1 VEDADADEAEVILA
15 VMAVEVTTVAEARE
29 LLSTTI
35 RRLHHH
41 YACCETTLA
50 ITCGVSP
57 CIIFGSIFKQDPQR
71 DTGDLLIL
79 KALCFSI
86 GCNILILTMKPIIKP
101 ILKPAISYVV
111 QRYNEIRN
119 ANDLTDPTANLYMVI
134 FSSRLPIY
142 MHLAFIPGIIIT
154 MIRSTLHSISN
165 VLRNIGDSFKDSKIL
180 WSIARVI
187 KWAISPKECRQA
199 HRL

>member
-79 KALCFSI
+79 KTDYEANHQADPQARNLLCRTTI
-86 GCNILILTMKPIIKP
+86 
-101 ILKPAISYVV
+101 
-111 QRYNEIRN
+111 
-119 ANDLTDPTANLYMVI
+119 
-134 FSSRLPIY
+134 
-142 MHLAFIPGIIIT
+142 
-154 MIRSTLHSISN
+154 
-165 VLRNIGDSFKDSKIL
+165 
-180 WSIARVI
+180 
-187 KWAISPKECRQA
+187 
-199 HRL
+199 